1 VIPGTTGVPA
11 AFIGFCARFP
21 DQCPAI
27 LGPARP
33 IVLTE
38 EIWKTLLKV
47 NSTVNSS
54 VRPLPD
60 REHYGRSE
68 YWTLSSDGY
77 GDCEDYAL
85 TKRKDLIAAGLPLSA
100 LRMAVVVTPKRERHA
115 VLLVETDKGEFVLDN
130 LRSAILPWQVTG
142 YRWVQRQNSLALLSW
157 EAFLEGRGDEA
168 AAARLMTAE
177 RNELCAL
184 AMPRAST
191 VRR

>member
-1 VIPGTTGVPA
+1 
-11 AFIGFCARFP
+11 
-21 DQCPAI
+21 
-27 LGPARP
+27 
-33 IVLTE
+33 
-38 EIWKTLLKV
+38 
-47 NSTVNSS
+47 
-54 VRPLPD
+54 
-60 REHYGRSE
+60 
-68 YWTLSSDGY
+68 
-77 GDCEDYAL
+77 
-85 TKRKDLIAAGLPLSA
+85 
-100 LRMAVVVTPKRERHA
+100 MAVVVTPKRERHA

-168 AAARLMTAE
+168 AAVRLMTAE